1 MASGRRESWD
11 MGTNPNKAL
20 TLAELAQQSAN
31 GGLEVAAMTELP
43 FLADAS
49 AAVPIY
55 AIRSADWGPWIER
68 AAESLRRLAAAHDFQ
83 AQNGRIL
90 LVPATDGAI
99 ERVLFGVGDKARVTV
114 MGALAQH
121 LPAGEYRIAL
131 APREFAPT
139 QIAVAWGLGAYAFD
153 RYKKRKRPA
162 PQLAAPE
169 AADMAESARI
179 VQASWLAR
187 DLVNTPTSDMG
198 PEALHAAAEALAR
211 QYGGR
216 FDAIVGDALLTQNYP
231 LIHAV
236 GRAAAQA
243 PRLLHIGWGDAKAPR
258 LALVGKGVTFD
269 TGGLD
274 IKPAAGMRLMKK
286 DMGGAA
292 HALALAQI
300 VMDAKLDVRLDV
312 FVPAVENAIAG
323 DAFRPGDVIASRKG
337 LTVEI
342 DNTDAEGRLILAD
355 ALTRACED
363 GPALLL
369 DFATLTGA
377 ARTALGPDV
386 PPFYSN
392 DETLAAELAEAALAT
407 SDPIWRMPLWDAYE
421 GDMDSPIADLKNTG
435 DGAFAGSIYAA
446 LFLRRFVVA
455 PAWAH
460 FDIFA
465 WAPKE
470 KPARPAGGEAQT
482 LRACWQV
489 LKQRF
494 AAG

>member
-1 MASGRRESWD
+1 M
-11 MGTNPNKAL
+11 PN
-20 TLAELAQQSAN
+20 
-31 GGLEVAAMTELP
+31 LP
-43 FLADAS
+43 FLTGAS
-49 AAVPIY
+49 ASAVPIY
-55 AIRSADWGPWIER
+55 VIRSAEWAQWIER
-68 AAESLRRLAAAHDFQ
+68 HSETLRRLAAAHDFQ

-90 LVPATDGAI
+90 LAPATDGAI
-99 ERVLFGVGDKARVTV
+99 ERVLFGVGDRATA
-114 MGALAQH
+114 MAIGALAQH
-121 LPAGEYRIAL
+121 LPAGDYRLAF

-139 QIAVAWGLGAYAFD
+139 LTAIAWGLGAYAFD

-162 PQLAAPE
+162 PRLAPPE
-169 AADMAESARI
+169 GADLAEATRI
-179 VQASWLAR
+179 VEASWLAR
-187 DLVNTPTSDMG
+187 DLVNTPTNDMG
-198 PEALHAAAEALAR
+198 PEALHAAAEAVANA
-211 QYGGR
+211 YGAA
-216 FDAIVGDALLTQNYP
+216 FEAIVGDDLLTQNYP

-243 PRLLHIGWGDAKAPR
+243 PRLLHLSWGDPAAPR

-274 IKPAAGMRLMKK
+274 IKPSAGMRLMKK

-300 VMDAKLDVRLDV
+300 VMDAGLNVRLELFLPV
-312 FVPAVENAIAG
+312 VENAIAG
-323 DAFRPGDVIASRKG
+323 DAFRPGDIIASRKG

-355 ALTRACED
+355 ALARASED
-363 GPALLL
+363 QPALLL

-377 ARTALGPDV
+377 ARTALGPDL

-392 DETLAAELAEAALAT
+392 DDALAAELASAALETA
-407 SDPIWRMPLWDAYE
+407 DPIWRMPLWDAYD

-446 LFLRRFVVA
+446 LFLRKFVNA

-470 KPARPAGGEAQT
+470 RPARPAGGEAQA
-482 LRACWQV
+482 LRATYKV
-489 LKQRF
+489 IKQRF
-494 AAG
+494 TAA